1 MTLHPDLPMYIRTL
15 VRGENDLNDEIEA
28 RLDRDGW
35 DGFPRFLASLFFIA
49 VDRRFSEDAP
59 AGEIIRFVAALRE
72 DLSHGGPDVDPTG
85 AEALIRSVLDPA
97 VDYDLTPEMVTK
109 IQAATM
115 YKIFSEGD
123 LSDAELDEILAE
135 ATEFATQS

>member
-1 MTLHPDLPMYIRTL
+1 M
-15 VRGENDLNDEIEA
+15 NDEIEA

-49 VDRRFSEDAP
+49 VDSRFSDATP
-59 AGEIIRFVAALRE
+59 SGEIIRFVASLRE
-72 DLSHGGPDVDPTG
+72 DLSHGGPDIDPIG
-85 AEALIRSVLDPA
+85 AEALIRSVLSPA
-97 VDYDLTPEMVTK
+97 IDYDLTPEMVTK

-135 ATEFATQS
+135 ATEFAMQE